1 MIKVYILI
9 ILLIINTLYYK
20 SYYSFLPTI
29 PIYPD
34 NKKEIKLVKKYIKN
48 RTQDDIDFFYK
59 TKTILEQAKSNMRN
73 LLLTSKGE
81 RVMQPEFGST
91 LTDVLFNQGEDVENQ
106 IDEAIREAVSNWLP
120 YIIINEIN
128 MFQQGNQVDVSIDF
142 SVTLEPD

>member
-1 MIKVYILI
+1 MASVR
-9 ILLIINTLYYK
+9 
-20 SYYSFLPTI
+20 
-29 PIYPD
+29 
-34 NKKEIKLVKKYIKN
+34 EIDKN
-48 RTQDDIDFFYK
+48 DDIYVGVRVPLDHSQEGFFYK

-142 SVTLEPD
+142 SVTLEPDSFDTLTFNFNIGE

>member
-1 MIKVYILI
+1 MASVR
-9 ILLIINTLYYK
+9 
-20 SYYSFLPTI
+20 
-29 PIYPD
+29 
-34 NKKEIKLVKKYIKN
+34 EIDKN
-48 RTQDDIDFFYK
+48 DDIYVGVRFPLDHSQEGFFYK

-142 SVTLEPD
+142 SVSLEPNSFDTLTFNFNIGE

>member
-1 MIKVYILI
+1 MASVR
-9 ILLIINTLYYK
+9 
-20 SYYSFLPTI
+20 
-29 PIYPD
+29 
-34 NKKEIKLVKKYIKN
+34 EIDKN
-48 RTQDDIDFFYK
+48 DDIYVGVRFPLDHSQEGFFYK

-106 IDEAIREAVSNWLP
+106 IDEAIREAVSNWVP

-142 SVTLEPD
+142 SVTLEPDSFDTLTFNFNIGE

>member
-1 MIKVYILI
+1 MASVR
-9 ILLIINTLYYK
+9 
-20 SYYSFLPTI
+20 
-29 PIYPD
+29 
-34 NKKEIKLVKKYIKN
+34 EIDKN
-48 RTQDDIDFFYK
+48 DDIYVGVRFPLDHSQEGFFYK

-120 YIIINEIN
+120 YVIINEIN
-128 MFQQGNQVDVSIDF
+128 MFQEGNQVDVSIDF
-142 SVTLEPD
+142 SVTLEPDSFDTLTFNFNIGE

>member
-1 MIKVYILI
+1 MASVR
-9 ILLIINTLYYK
+9 
-20 SYYSFLPTI
+20 
-29 PIYPD
+29 
-34 NKKEIKLVKKYIKN
+34 EIDKN
-48 RTQDDIDFFYK
+48 DDIYVGVRFPLDHSQEGFFYK

-142 SVTLEPD
+142 SVTLEPDSFDTLTFNFKIGE

>member
-1 MIKVYILI
+1 MASVR
-9 ILLIINTLYYK
+9 
-20 SYYSFLPTI
+20 
-29 PIYPD
+29 
-34 NKKEIKLVKKYIKN
+34 EIDKN
-48 RTQDDIDFFYK
+48 DDIYVGVRFPLDHSQEGFFYK

-91 LTDVLFNQGEDVENQ
+91 LTDVLFNQGEDVENE

-128 MFQQGNQVDVSIDF
+128 MFQENNQVDVSIDF
-142 SVTLEPD
+142 SVTLEPDSFDTLTFNFNIGE

>member
-1 MIKVYILI
+1 MASVREIDK
-9 ILLIINTLYYK
+9 NDDLYVGVRFPLDH
-20 SYYSFLPTI
+20 SQ
-29 PIYPD
+29 
-34 NKKEIKLVKKYIKN
+34 EG
-48 RTQDDIDFFYK
+48 FFYK

-142 SVTLEPD
+142 SVTLEPDSFDTLTFNFNIGE

>member
-1 MIKVYILI
+1 MASVR
-9 ILLIINTLYYK
+9 
-20 SYYSFLPTI
+20 
-29 PIYPD
+29 
-34 NKKEIKLVKKYIKN
+34 EIDKN
-48 RTQDDIDFFYK
+48 DDIYVGVRFPLDHSQEGFFYK

-91 LTDVLFNQGEDVENQ
+91 LTDVLFNQGEDVETE

-142 SVTLEPD
+142 SVTLEPDSFDTLTFNFNIGE

>member
-1 MIKVYILI
+1 MASVR
-9 ILLIINTLYYK
+9 
-20 SYYSFLPTI
+20 
-29 PIYPD
+29 
-34 NKKEIKLVKKYIKN
+34 EIDKN
-48 RTQDDIDFFYK
+48 DDIYVGVRFPLDHSQEGFFYK

-106 IDEAIREAVSNWLP
+106 IDVAIREAVSNWLP

-142 SVTLEPD
+142 SVTLEPDSFDTLTFNFNIGE

>member
-1 MIKVYILI
+1 MASVR
-9 ILLIINTLYYK
+9 
-20 SYYSFLPTI
+20 
-29 PIYPD
+29 
-34 NKKEIKLVKKYIKN
+34 EIDKN
-48 RTQDDIDFFYK
+48 DDIYVGVRFPLDHSQEGFFYK

-142 SVTLEPD
+142 SVTLEPDSFDILTFNFNIGE